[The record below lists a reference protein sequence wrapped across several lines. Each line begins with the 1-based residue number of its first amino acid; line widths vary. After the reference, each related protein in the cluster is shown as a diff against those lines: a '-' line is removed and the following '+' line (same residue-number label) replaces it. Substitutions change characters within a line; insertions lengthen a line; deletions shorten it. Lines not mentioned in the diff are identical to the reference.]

1 MYGLLCVG
9 KGTGTERQIQLSAR
23 ISQKRD
29 RFYSAVSALCCS
41 MTAVQS
47 QMRDGF
53 NSAARELCFL
63 RMRDGFNSAIR
74 ELLTP
79 EICVH

>member
-9 KGTGTERQIQLSAR
+9 KGIGTERQIQLSAR

-29 RFYSAVSALCCS
+29 GFYSAVSGLCCS

-63 RMRDGFNSAIR
+63 RMRDGFNSAVR